1 MSRLFTYFLSF
12 ILFLTSIF
20 IDNLLGQDFKS
31 QLNEI
36 KELTDLGKRET
47 ASKKIEI
54 YIDEAIKEKA
64 YGHAIEGYSLL
75 VENKMIEADSLV
87 SVLSDLEKT
96 ALSSES
102 PLKELL
108 ALELGKIYL
117 FYPITYELT
126 KVESTSPI
134 PGDLSKFKTHPST
147 KDKEWLR
154 KYAFAWLNMASEN
167 KDLKKITNLRFFEN
181 LAEKNAKNK
190 LQPVS
195 MFDFILRKKL
205 DLIQE
210 IFSSW
215 NTISKDIFL
224 ELLSFKYEPKV
235 FNKDPY
241 FQQWQK
247 DQVGLEE
254 YLSLTNPSYLEFEAF
269 NRLMLF
275 RNYANIEEKY
285 KLVRS
290 TLENWQNKSKSDF
303 FTYQLA
309 VNLSQENPKDFKK
322 SLDLIRTLVS
332 GTYYPKGKGLHDDI
346 LKPRISI
353 ETPGNQEPG
362 KPILF
367 KMEWRNL
374 SDINVDV
381 YSLQKDESLEKDDDY
396 YGVYLQNKKI
406 HSEIIKLNSNE
417 SPDLRSAILK
427 TKISFNEGIYRLK
440 VYHSKSRTEFG
451 NSVDIRFSNM
461 GLVEVLPVDT
471 AFEGIVLN
479 TRTGNPIQG
488 ARVSI
493 SNNEYAK
500 CLVFEEKTLS
510 DENGKFK
517 VLIDSFKFIGR
528 HSVFI
533 AKDKDIFDVDIYKAN
548 NGYEENKHEKL
559 NKISSIIYTDRKVY
573 RPGQKVLWK
582 VISMQRQE
590 DGSKQG
596 LMAGTLIKV
605 RFKNPKYQ
613 IIRAA
618 EVTLN
623 EYSSASGEFLLPES
637 TLPGSYW
644 IESDNFITDLKVE
657 EYIRPKFEVVLE
669 RPNNIYSLGEKVL
682 VPGKIFT
689 LNGSPVANAKISYTV
704 FRMPR
709 WRSWIGYRPF
719 DYPDFNS
726 IQISTGS
733 SISNENGE
741 FNCPFFLL
749 DDISSEVKTRNFDF
763 KIIVDAT
770 DENNET
776 HSDEIYI
783 PAGTC
788 ALELSINGKKDIYG
802 GENFFDISLKNLVGL
817 PQKGKVFW
825 ELKRITKPAPKIYF
839 LNKTSDSTDLNHE
852 RIIVVWPF
860 SSNSLSQ
867 EFPEYR
873 FTNIS
878 KSETTINSGE
888 FLLDGISIWKYNF
901 PNEPAEYEW
910 HGKSLDQNGQVTES
924 IKTISVVG
932 DSRSNSGVELKIR
945 VVDTLLSGSRKALVT
960 FSTDLSDRNLFYKIV
975 RLDKTLKEGWIKT
988 KNGIARLDFS
998 ILENYEGSDISI
1010 SSVIAANGEIYTER
1024 DFLFLPWTKNKLNV
1038 SLSSWRKKYLPGS
1051 KEKISLTILDYKK
1064 IPVVAEVLAGIYD
1077 ASLDIYEKNTWG
1089 GYWWK
1094 NINSKSSLNKYLGNR
1109 SLKYFGETYY
1119 FFNSEVLNNLK
1130 MRSFKW
1136 NFPSNYYYYRQF
1148 VDGTTRGGNL
1158 TSEEIARLPTR
1169 DISSIAATTAGV
1181 GQADA
1186 PPPKGSNLDLKFF
1199 NSDGIRINETSA
1211 SSPVLRK
1218 LFNETAMFI
1227 PNRTTDA
1234 NGNIELE
1241 FTMPEALT
1249 KWNLLLLAHDKKMA
1263 TGYLE
1268 ETTMTWKDVMVTPGL
1283 PRFVRQ
1289 GDKIE
1294 FTAKVDNRSS
1304 TLLDANTSIQIF
1316 NASSDQEVTS
1326 LFIPNGKSMLNH
1338 KISPLS
1344 SFVSAWNIEVPND
1357 FKDPIKIIVS
1367 TESGNVSDGEE
1378 HIIPVLTDRVFVQTA
1393 TPIFLKGKGNGK
1405 IEIQNI
1411 SDPKAV
1417 LISNQLEL
1425 TTNPDW
1431 LVLESLPSIMEDKEE
1446 GVNGIVQKLYAC
1458 GVGNKIFSKNPG
1470 WKSLLIERVNANQ
1483 NASSLRKKNDLTNV
1497 NLDETPWV
1505 RDANR
1510 EEDNLKNLYNFLVK
1524 EDLPTKMDFFINKL
1538 VERQNPDGSFSWMPG
1553 GMPNE
1558 YMTLEV
1564 GSTLKEMLD
1573 KNLFSAIQKESVKI
1587 ILNKIVTFVSE
1598 EQEKDIRRIKELA
1611 SRPVEKGGKKN
1622 FKPGLF
1628 PGMVGYNYDE
1638 WDMSFIDPQM
1648 INRIYLLAQE
1658 SKISNSDSYR
1668 YFTTLILK
1676 HWTTQGPMVR
1686 GISCLYLDRIKNLNL
1701 DYNKEAE
1708 NISNL
1713 IFKGLKE
1720 SAIKSNEKGM
1730 YWTKNSG
1737 YYWYDN
1743 SLAMNAL
1750 MVKVFETKEKDKNF
1764 IDLIRQFFLTNKRT
1778 NSWSNSTSTSQ
1789 AVEAFFED
1797 GKTMVT
1803 EDGGISI
1810 SQGGIVNLNSGEKGT
1825 GYSRTKLNSSSVPL
1839 TYTKTS
1845 DNIIWGGVQQSY
1857 LMPMNLVPVIPGN
1870 PLRVEK
1876 TLYRES
1882 LDAKGL
1888 TQLSLISDKQFLSPG
1903 DVLVSKVIIYLDRP
1917 MDFIHLKDFRPTGFE
1932 PIQIKSGYQYRNSLG
1947 YYLSVRDLA
1956 DHYYFDHL
1964 AQGTYTF
1971 ESRLRVGA
1979 PGTISAGISQIEC
1992 MYAPEYRATTS
2003 GNLLNVMKK

>member
-1 MSRLFTYFLSF
+1 MKSFPFFFSIFLLFTHLFMDDLSAQD
-12 ILFLTSIF
+12 LKTQLTKI
-20 IDNLLGQDFKS
+20 N
-31 QLNEI
+31 
-36 KELTDLGKRET
+36 ELTNQGQRET
-47 ASKKIEI
+47 ALINIESFI
-54 YIDEAIKEKA
+54 NKAINEKA
-64 YGHAIEGYSLL
+64 YGYALEGYSLWTS
-75 VENKMIEADSLV
+75 NSMIEEDSIL
-87 SVLSDLEKT
+87 SVLSTLENRV
-96 ALSSES
+96 LSSES
-102 PLKELL
+102 PMKELL

-117 FYPITYELT
+117 FYPTTAQLT
-126 KVESTSPI
+126 KVESETPI
-134 PGDLSKFKTHPST
+134 PGELSKTKTHPNT

-167 KDLKKITNLRFFEN
+167 KNLKNFTNPKFFEN
-181 LAEKNAKNK
+181 LLDEDPLNK
-190 LQPVS
+190 LSPVS
-195 MFDFILRKKL
+195 MYDCVMRKKI
-205 DLIQE
+205 DLLQG
-210 IFSSW
+210 FFPAWS
-215 NTISKDIFL
+215 TIPINIVQ
-224 ELLSFKYEPKV
+224 ELLSKKYEPKV
-235 FNKDPY
+235 YSENPY
-241 FQQWQK
+241 IQQWQK
-247 DQVGLEE
+247 AQNSLEE
-254 YLSLTNPSYLEFEAF
+254 YLFTSNANYLEFEAF
-269 NRLMLF
+269 ERLMLF
-275 RNYANIEEKY
+275 KNNANIDGKN

-309 VNLSQENPKDFKK
+309 VSLSQENPKDFKK
-322 SLDLIRTLVS
+322 SLELISKLS
-332 GTYYPKGKGLHDDI
+332 SEDYFKKGKELRENV

-353 ETPGNQEPG
+353 VSPSNQEPG

-367 KMEWRNL
+367 KTEWRNL
-374 SDINVDV
+374 SELKVEV
-381 YSLQKDESLEKDDDY
+381 YSLKKAEIDKTSYELIGNYVE
-396 YGVYLQNKKI
+396 NKKI
-406 HSEIIKLNSNE
+406 HTEVIQLNSTE
-417 SPDLRSAILK
+417 SPELRSAILR
-427 TKISFNEGIYRLK
+427 TKISFKEGMYRLK
-440 VYHSKSRTEFG
+440 VFNAKSKEENG
-451 NSVDIRFSNM
+451 NFIDIHFSNL
-461 GLVEVLPVDT
+461 GLVEIRPTDNG
-471 AFEGIVLN
+471 FEGIVVN
-479 TRTGNPIQG
+479 TRTGSPVQG
-488 ARVSI
+488 AKISFFNKEYNKNAVLEKNLLSDKNGRFKVSMEKERYNKNYFVSI
-493 SNNEYAK
+493 ANKQDVLERNIYNQYNRYDGGNSNY
-500 CLVFEEKTLS
+500 
-510 DENGKFK
+510 
-517 VLIDSFKFIGR
+517 
-528 HSVFI
+528 
-533 AKDKDIFDVDIYKAN
+533 
-548 NGYEENKHEKL
+548 
-559 NKISSIIYTDRKVY
+559 ISSQFFTDRKVY
-573 RPGQKVLWK
+573 RPGQKVQWK
-582 VISMQRQE
+582 VISMKHAE
-590 DGSKQG
+590 DGSVLAVGK
-596 LMAGTLIKV
+596 GTSIQV
-605 RFKNPKYQ
+605 DCKNPNYQ
-613 IIRAA
+613 DIGK
-618 EVTLN
+618 VTASLN
-623 EYSSASGEFLLPES
+623 EYSSANGEFLLPEN
-637 TLPGSYW
+637 TIPGYYS
-644 IESDNFITDLKVE
+644 IGNDQGRTSFNVE
-657 EYIRPKFEVVLE
+657 EYKRPKFEVTLE
-669 RPNNIYSLGEKVL
+669 KPTNNFSLGDEVM
-682 VPGKIFT
+682 VPGKVFT
-689 LNGSPVANAKISYTV
+689 LNGSPVSNAKVSYKV
-704 FRMPR
+704 YRMVR
-709 WRSWIGYRPF
+709 WMPWYDYRTIGSEPT
-719 DYPDFNS
+719 
-726 IQISTGS
+726 QISSGS
-733 SISNENGE
+733 TNTNEKGE
-741 FNCPFFLL
+741 FNCSAILQ
-749 DDISSEVKTRNFDF
+749 DDISSILKSRKFDF
-763 KIIVDAT
+763 KITVDAT
-770 DENNET
+770 DENYET
-776 HSDEIYI
+776 HSGEIYLA
-783 PAGTC
+783 AGTSS
-788 ALELSINGKKDIYG
+788 LDLSIKGKDVIHE
-802 GENFFDISLKNLVGL
+802 GENSYEVSLNNLAGIS
-817 PQKGKVFW
+817 QRGKVFW
-825 ELKRITKPAPKIYF
+825 ELKKITKPSPKIIF
-839 LNKTSDSTDLNHE
+839 QHRTVSATEENSE
-852 RIIVVWPF
+852 PIIEVWPF
-860 SSNSLSQ
+860 SLSSLSKG
-867 EFPEYR
+867 FSEYT
-873 FTNIS
+873 FA
-878 KSETTINSGE
+878 KVSESPSIVKSGE
-888 FLLDGISIWKYNF
+888 FSIDGKANWKYNF
-901 PNEPAEYEW
+901 PNESAEYEW
-910 HGKSLDQNGQVTES
+910 HGKSLDQNDQVTEA
-924 IKTISVVG
+924 IKNISVIG
-932 DSRSNSGVELKIR
+932 NSRSNSGVELKIR
-945 VVDTLLSGSRKALVT
+945 VVDSVLAGSRKALVT
-960 FSTDLSDRNLFYKIV
+960 ISTDLSDRNLFYRIV
-975 RLDKTLKEGWIKT
+975 RLNKTLQEGWIKT
-988 KNGIARLDFS
+988 KNGVARVEVP
-998 ILENYEGSDISI
+998 ILENYEGSSLAI
-1010 SSVIAANGEIYTER
+1010 SSIVAANGLIYEASEN
-1024 DFLFLPWTKNKLNV
+1024 LLLPWVKNKLEI
-1038 SLSSWRKKYLPGS
+1038 SLSSWRKKYLPGGQ
-1051 KEKISLTILDYKK
+1051 EKFSLKILDYKK
-1064 IPVVAEVLAGIYD
+1064 NPVIAEVLAGIYD
-1077 ASLDIYEKNTWG
+1077 ASLDIYGKQSWNSGWWNFLSSYSNLSGNMSNTIFVINGSTEDYFNNDIPINHRIREFNWG
-1089 GYWWK
+1089 IPLGFYQ
-1094 NINSKSSLNKYLGNR
+1094 NEMMYESLNMDAVTTTRSSRSKSAPQPMSA
-1109 SLKYFGETYY
+1109 SA
-1119 FFNSEVLNNLK
+1119 
-1130 MRSFKW
+1130 
-1136 NFPSNYYYYRQF
+1136 PSSMDQ
-1148 VDGTTRGGNL
+1148 
-1158 TSEEIARLPTR
+1158 
-1169 DISSIAATTAGV
+1169 SSGAL
-1181 GQADA
+1181 
-1186 PPPKGSNLDLKFF
+1186 PPPPPPPASNENPPLPK
-1199 NSDGIRINETSA
+1199 I
-1211 SSPVLRK
+1211 RK

-1227 PNRTTDA
+1227 PDKATDV
-1234 NGNIELE
+1234 NGNLELE

-1289 GDKIE
+1289 GDEIE

-1326 LFIPNGKSMLNH
+1326 LFIPNEKSRLNH

-1367 TESGNVSDGEE
+1367 TESGNISDGEE
-1378 HIIPVLTDRVFVQTA
+1378 HIIPVLTDKVFVQTA
-1393 TPIFLKGKGNGK
+1393 TPIFIKGKGTGK

-1431 LVLESLPSIMEDKEE
+1431 LVLEALPSIMEDKEE

-1470 WKSLLIERVNANQ
+1470 WKSILIERVKADQ
-1483 NASSLRKKNDLTNV
+1483 NKSSLRKKNDLTNV

-1510 EEDNLKNLYNFLVK
+1510 EEDNLKNLYDALVK
-1524 EDLPTKMDFFINKL
+1524 EDLPTKMDFFINRI
-1538 VERQNPDGSFSWMPG
+1538 VERQNGDGSFSWMPG

-1598 EQEKDIRRIKELA
+1598 EQEKDLRRIKELA

-1676 HWTTQGPMVR
+1676 HWTTQGPMIR
-1686 GISCLYLDRIKNLNL
+1686 SISCLYLDRIKNLNL

-1876 TLYRES
+1876 TLYKES

-1979 PGTISAGISQIEC
+1979 PGTMSTGISQIEC

-2003 GNLLNVMKK
+2003 GSILNVMKK